1 MHPWKNQYLLIP
13 SEMNEK
19 QNSLQKRNEEDIM
32 SYILPVAQLWLTGI
46 LCHKAAYQNCFMK
59 DILFTV
65 YPCIFFLIL
74 IRERWPFLGS
84 FVVPSLKNG
93 EWVMV

>member
-19 QNSLQKRNEEDIM
+19 QNSLQKRNEEDFM

-46 LCHKAAYQNCFMK
+46 LCHKAAY
-59 DILFTV
+59 
-65 YPCIFFLIL
+65 
-74 IRERWPFLGS
+74 
-84 FVVPSLKNG
+84 
-93 EWVMV
+93 